1 MNAPSKARLDGK
13 ARDLAGLVGE
23 ARAGQR
29 RRPVCPSFLQ
39 GFQRIFAPGLCSA
52 FIAGMLRMDGITG
65 RILAASA
72 IALGYHAGR
81 FRLRGQQVFS
91 RRDFLATGAVGA
103 LAMASSRFSRAEGK
117 GSHNIG
123 VQLYVLR
130 DLLARDFDGTLAKVA
145 AVGIRNVEFAGFYGR
160 TAQQVRTSLSNAGL
174 SASGAHCLL
183 ASMSDD
189 AIGHMID
196 FCHEVGMPYMIAAVP
211 SIKAAHSAGK
221 AASSNPFEHIELED
235 WRWSAERFNLIGA
248 RVRDAGMRFAYH
260 NHNIE
265 TQKYGDI
272 VAFDEV
278 LRLTD
283 PAVVGIEFDIGN
295 FIAGG
300 GDPYPYLEK
309 YPHRFELAHV
319 KEWVT
324 PFAPTITSTFPK
336 YAAFGQGTTDWKKLL
351 DALKKAGV
359 KEIFIEQDGTAT
371 GDELGAVRQ
380 AYQFLRKVQVRS

>member
-1 MNAPSKARLDGK
+1 MISRRNF
-13 ARDLAGLVGE
+13 LAGG
-23 ARAGQR
+23 
-29 RRPVCPSFLQ
+29 
-39 GFQRIFAPGLCSA
+39 
-52 FIAGMLRMDGITG
+52 
-65 RILAASA
+65 AA
-72 IALGYHAGR
+72 
-81 FRLRGQQVFS
+81 
-91 RRDFLATGAVGA
+91 GA
-103 LAMASSRFSRAEGK
+103 LALASSRFSRAALEGPK
-117 GSHNIG
+117 RIG

-130 DLLARDFDGTLAKVA
+130 GLLAKDFDGTLAQVA
-145 AVGIRNVEFAGFYGR
+145 AVGIRNVEFAGFYSR
-160 TAQQVRTSLSNAGL
+160 TAKEVRTSLTNAGL
-174 SASGAHCLL
+174 TASGAHCLL
-183 ASMSDD
+183 ASMPDD
-189 AIGHMID
+189 EVGRTID
-196 FCHEVGMPYMIAAVP
+196 FCREVGMPYMIAAVP
-211 SIKAAHSAGK
+211 SIKPAGSSGAGK
-221 AASSNPFEHIELED
+221 TSSNPFEHIELED
-235 WRWSAERFNLIGA
+235 WRWSAERFNAMGA

-265 TQKYGDI
+265 TQRYGDI

-309 YPHRFELAHV
+309 YSHRFELAHV
-319 KEWVT
+319 KEWASPFT
-324 PFAPTITSTFPK
+324 PTVTSTFPK

-380 AYQFLRKVQVRS
+380 AYQFLLRV